1 LNLNRKRLI
10 ILLATLALLVLAALP
25 LGLML
30 VGPLEDRFVANPAL
44 PDRVDGI
51 VVLGG
56 AADEALSLARG
67 QLVLGDA
74 AERLLAFV
82 ALARRYPAADLI
94 VSRGANGE
102 GLDSDARTAWPAGFF
117 ADFGI
122 DPARIRYDGRARNT
136 AENAVFGRKLADPEP
151 GENWVLVTSAWHMP
165 RAMGVFRAAGWPM
178 IPYPVDYRTDGTPGL
193 QLGINLRR
201 AMSLLALG
209 LREWAALGFYR
220 LLGHTE
226 ELLPGR

>member
-1 LNLNRKRLI
+1 M
-10 ILLATLALLVLAALP
+10 LATLALLVLAALP

-56 AADEALSLARG
+56 AADEALSMARG

-102 GLDSDARTAWPAGFF
+102 GFNSDARTAWPAGFF
-117 ADFGI
+117 ADSVS
-122 DPARIRYDGRARNT
+122 IRSVSAMTAGR
-136 AENAVFGRKLADPEP
+136 
-151 GENWVLVTSAWHMP
+151 VTLPRTPFSA
-165 RAMGVFRAAGWPM
+165 ASWPT
-178 IPYPVDYRTDGTPGL
+178 PSRVRTGC
-193 QLGINLRR
+193 
-201 AMSLLALG
+201 
-209 LREWAALGFYR
+209 W
-220 LLGHTE
+220 
-226 ELLPGR
+226 